1 MKNYLF
7 PLLAIVSLCC
17 CQTKSQTIV
26 KYRQLPKLSIEK
38 EVIFPLLDNA
48 VNLFD
53 SIEKKPDSLYFIFN
67 TTKRPENEFY
77 LLQIDSDEYRLKI
90 FDGSSNPI
98 GYFYYKNYLFVVY
111 GKESEQF
118 FSSTN
123 TKKSFRYDPHIKDKL
138 FVIDDSHPYWVYYYH
153 NGKIKLLGN
162 SIPPEYSP
170 QHNDE

>member
-48 VNLFD
+48 VNFFD

-98 GYFYYKNYLFVVY
+98 GYFYYKNLRLKYKVNLLF
-111 GKESEQF
+111 
-118 FSSTN
+118 
-123 TKKSFRYDPHIKDKL
+123 D
-138 FVIDDSHPYWVYYYH
+138 IDIVYYSKNFLYNKH
-153 NGKIKLLGN
+153 LRIFVLIVLN
-162 SIPPEYSP
+162 SILIFHRFSFC
-170 QHNDE
+170 